1 MRTVHEPQMSF
12 GEIDISKIKLNPKCR
27 DDIPAILSGLQFI
40 YVTPELHD
48 SVFNILKTV
57 IPKRTNDDSSTEE
70 VSSSLGRPGMAQWK
84 ILVFGVLRLGLN
96 TDYDRIHDL
105 ANNHNTIRQMLGHS
119 DWDDTH
125 EYSLQTIK
133 DNLKLFTPEVLDQI
147 NQEVIKA
154 GHSLVKKKQK
164 NGLTVKNNDS
174 ACRDETPAPEKLR
187 GRCDSFVLE
196 TNVHFPTDIS
206 LLFDAV
212 RKSTIESAR
221 LAELYGL
228 TDGTAKVSVSQPS
241 SLVIA
246 DVQVT
251 PGSVDEISAKP
262 ISLPAPE
269 VDGFGVEFISAVE
282 SSSASRLLDLTLD
295 RENTEFARLVRTSGL
310 EIELESAVQLLFSDD
325 LNKVGFINKGTRKNY
340 NLYLEQI
347 GLNPGKYTH
356 SISIEIEDSSAD
368 WLTPYSWD
376 DLDRTYVQ
384 LERDIGNDGT
394 IDYTEILTE
403 LQATID
409 IDPDVMNLKSNGEWI
424 TAYIELPAGYNVND
438 IDVSTINLIT
448 PPGDLVEDAI
458 PVDPGSPVTIGDH
471 DNNDIPDMM
480 VKFDRNAV
488 ASNLD
493 TEDTVDDGT
502 KLRCEIELTIMGKFF
517 DDTYFSGTD
526 MVGVID
532 KKK

>member
-40 YVTPELHD
+40 YVTPDLHD

-96 TDYDRIHDL
+96 TDNDRIHDL

-164 NGLTVKNNDS
+164 DGLTVKNKDS
-174 ACRDETPAPEKLR
+174 ACRDETPPAPEKLR

-212 RKSTIESAR
+212 RKSTIASAR
-221 LAELYGL
+221 LAESYELPGWRQFKNTIRQFKKQYREIQILKHSTSQDEAKKQQRAELIKTKYMTYIEMAEQRFNRSEQAIEALKDKGVADYELIALEQYQYYSELLRKQVYRRVINEEVIPHSEKIFSIFQPHTEWISKGKAGVPVELGLRVCIMEDQHQFILHSKVMEKL
-228 TDGTAKVSVSQPS
+228 TDDKIAVEMVTETQKRFPTLACVSFDKGYHSQSNQKELKEHLERVVLPKKGRLS
-241 SLVIA
+241 EA
-246 DVQVT
+246 DKLRE
-251 PGSVDEISAKP
+251 GSDEFKKLRNKHS
-262 ISLPAPE
+262 
-269 VDGFGVEFISAVE
+269 GVESAI
-282 SSSASRLLDLTLD
+282 
-295 RENTEFARLVRTSGL
+295 NGL
-310 EIELESAVQLLFSDD
+310 EQGGLDVCPDHGIHGFKRYVSLAVLSRNIKRL
-325 LNKVGFINKGTRKNY
+325 
-340 NLYLEQI
+340 
-347 GLNPGKYTH
+347 
-356 SISIEIEDSSAD
+356 
-368 WLTPYSWD
+368 
-376 DLDRTYVQ
+376 
-384 LERDIGNDGT
+384 GT
-394 IDYTEILTE
+394 IIRQ
-403 LQATID
+403 QA
-409 IDPDVMNLKSNGEWI
+409 KEKEARKRGQ
-424 TAYIELPAGYNVND
+424 Y
-438 IDVSTINLIT
+438 
-448 PPGDLVEDAI
+448 
-458 PVDPGSPVTIGDH
+458 
-471 DNNDIPDMM
+471 
-480 VKFDRNAV
+480 
-488 ASNLD
+488 
-493 TEDTVDDGT
+493 
-502 KLRCEIELTIMGKFF
+502 
-517 DDTYFSGTD
+517 
-526 MVGVID
+526 
-532 KKK
+532 KKAA